1 MISKSTVED
10 IVNQHINAE
19 SEFVV
24 DISISSSNKILV
36 LIDSD
41 EGITID
47 RCVQV
52 SRAIE
57 QSFDRDKEDFELEV
71 SSAGLSSPLKVVRQ
85 YKKNIGRSLD
95 VVLANGTKVRGKLIA
110 ASESSFSLEFEE
122 KVMLEGKKRKE
133 LVVKTLE
140 IPYTDIKTAYIVVTF
155 R

>member
-110 ASESSFSLEFEE
+110 ANESSFSLEFEE
-122 KVMLEGKKRKE
+122 KLMLEGKKRKE